1 MSIVPNRRLALVLW
15 APSLGLLAGCQG
27 TIEDPL
33 LDEREWTRPDLP
45 DEELPDFAPAGL
57 VLPRLTASQYRATLS
72 DVFGDPIPATELEAD
87 TNPYLFY
94 TIGAATTTV
103 SELGVQQY
111 EESAHT
117 IADMVFGDAARAT
130 ALLGCTPASPGDAC
144 VTSYLDSMGRR
155 LFRRPLTTDEQTR
168 WHGIATSL
176 AGGDALRGLRYAV
189 AGMLQSPLFLYRA
202 ELGEPDP
209 ADPTVRRYTG
219 YEMASRLSFLL
230 TNAAPS
236 EELLDAAQAGE
247 LDTPEGIYEHAS
259 RMLESEESRAAV
271 QAFFAQYFDLIRL
284 DRVERDVALHPS
296 YTPTL
301 IHAMRTELE
310 LLVDDLVFREDGD
323 MRTLYSTRKTFVNDE
338 LAGHYG
344 ISAPSANAVT
354 FVPVELPESG
364 VRRGVLTLGAFLTMN
379 AHQTET
385 SPTLRGK
392 FVRERVLCQTV
403 LAPPDNV
410 NLDLSQEMGEAPRTL
425 RERLAV
431 HRDNPECAGC
441 HAFLDP
447 PGMFFEIFDGIGLH
461 RTTEG
466 GLPIDASG
474 DLDGIP
480 LTDASELG
488 TTLRDDPRVPRC
500 MVKQLYRHANGRL
513 EEEGELRQ
521 IVELSD
527 EFAASGYRFRDL
539 LLALATSEGFRTARP
554 DSSTDGEAP

>member
-1 MSIVPNRRLALVLW
+1 MSIVPFRPLALRLLLVLSFG
-15 APSLGLLAGCQG
+15 ALVSCQG
-27 TIEDPL
+27 TIEDPDM
-33 LDEREWTRPDLP
+33 DEREWTRPDLP
-45 DEELPDFAPAGL
+45 DEELPEFAPAGL
-57 VLPRLTASQYRATLS
+57 VLPRLTASQYYDTLENL
-72 DVFGDPIPATELEAD
+72 FGDPIPQMDLEAD
-87 TNPYLFY
+87 TNPYLFF
-94 TIGAATTTV
+94 TIGASTTTV

-111 EESAHT
+111 EESAHA
-117 IADMVFGDAARAT
+117 IAEMVFGDAARAT
-130 ALLGCTPASPGDAC
+130 ELMGCAPASPGDAC
-144 VTSYLDSMGRR
+144 VTGYLDHVGRR
-155 LFRRPLTTDEQTR
+155 LFRRPMSGEEQMR
-168 WHGIATSL
+168 WHGIANSL
-176 AGGDALRGLRYAV
+176 AGGDALRGVRYAI

-209 ADPTVRRYTG
+209 ADPSVRRYTG

-236 EELLDAAQAGE
+236 DELLDAAQRGE
-247 LDTPEGIYEHAS
+247 LDDASGIHEHAT
-259 RMLESEESRAAV
+259 RMLESEASRAAV
-271 QAFFAQYFDLIRL
+271 QAFFAQYFDLVRL
-284 DRVERDVALHPS
+284 DRVERDPALHPS

-301 IHAMRTELE
+301 ISAMRTELE
-310 LLVDDLVFREDGD
+310 LLVDDLVFRQDGD
-323 MRTLYSTRKTFVNDE
+323 MRTLYSTRNTFVNDE
-338 LAGHYG
+338 LASHYG
-344 ISAPSANAVT
+344 LSAPSANAVT
-354 FVPVELPESG
+354 FVPVELPASG
-364 VRRGVLTLGAFLTMN
+364 PRRGVLTLGAFLTMN

-410 NLDLSQEMGEAPRTL
+410 NLDLSQEMGETPRTL
-425 RERLAV
+425 RERLEQ
-431 HRDNPECAGC
+431 HRDNPECSGC

-474 DLDGIP
+474 DLDGVP
-480 LTDASELG
+480 LADATALG
-488 TTLRDDPRVPRC
+488 DTLRDDVRVPRC

-527 EFAASGYRFRDL
+527 AFAASGYRFQDL

-554 DSSTDGEAP
+554 DGEAP